1 MIPVV
6 IAAPQIPLGERPVH
20 QQPPASSANASAPL
34 SAVLGLYN
42 ALVTVLARPASVEAM
57 LQEVMQIVVDYLG
70 ASGAAVAVWEP
81 VAADPIVSASCGEL
95 AGLGYGQWL
104 IREPAHISRE
114 VVAGLAVEWGE
125 VTAGGRGLSLLG
137 ATSWLSH
144 RGEYGL
150 AFLVG
155 PRGMVGGGWRQEA
168 LAAAAGLV
176 GHAMERMRLGAE
188 MEARLAERDAR
199 WSSLYDIGVALTRS
213 LDSDRLLDEVVRRA
227 IELLHTRSG
236 ALALLDDVTGEDVVT
251 VAYVDGAPFPR
262 MLGQRSPP
270 GKSIAGRVI
279 RSGEPLLVSDHEF
292 GPSTPGMPA
301 PMPDMPPQ
309 RTTVVAA
316 PLFVQG
322 QCVGALAVGDNPL
335 TRRFT
340 ADDIQTLVLLAQ
352 QAGAALEKARGAAEH
367 AMLTVHRERA
377 RFARE
382 LHDGLAQNLATL
394 LLKAELCH
402 DLARGAGPELE
413 QELDLLA
420 GGLQGAIRETRAAI
434 FSLREPAANDQPLI
448 EALRLVTGRFEAE
461 TRVPVTLRTDGAA
474 ERTFPLAQQMALLGV
489 AQEALTN
496 VRKHASPTRVCVS
509 LNTSRPNSV
518 ELIVEDDGCGFDPA
532 ALGEGV
538 DDGHFGVAEHA
549 GADRGARRKP
559 ADRIR
564 HWVWRHR
571 DGGVAHNCSRRLRS
585 CRRSPYYSSMTTRC
599 FVMGFE
605 RCWSGKKDWS
615 SSAKP
620 ATRRR
625 ASGWPRSC
633 GPMSP

>member
-6 IAAPQIPLGERPVH
+6 IVAPQIPLGERPVY

-57 LQEVMQIVVDYLG
+57 LQEALETVVEYLG

-81 VAADPIVSASCGEL
+81 VASGPVVNASCGEL
-95 AGLGYGQWL
+95 AGLRCGEWRM
-104 IREPAHISRE
+104 REPAGVPRE

-125 VTAGGRGLSLLG
+125 VTAASRGLALLG

-150 AFLVG
+150 AILVG
-155 PRGMVGGGWRQEA
+155 PRGMAGGGWRQEA

-176 GHAMERMRLGAE
+176 GHAMERMRLGAD

-213 LDSDRLLDEVVRRA
+213 LDSDRLLDELVRRA

-270 GKSIAGRVI
+270 GESIAGRVI

-292 GPSTPGMPA
+292 GPSMHGMPA
-301 PMPDMPPQ
+301 CTAGPICRTQ

-352 QAGAALEKARGAAEH
+352 QAGATLEKARGAAEH

-448 EALRLVTGRFEAE
+448 EALRLVT
-461 TRVPVTLRTDGAA
+461 
-474 ERTFPLAQQMALLGV
+474 
-489 AQEALTN
+489 
-496 VRKHASPTRVCVS
+496 
-509 LNTSRPNSV
+509 
-518 ELIVEDDGCGFDPA
+518 A
-532 ALGEGV
+532 AL
-538 DDGHFGVAEHA
+538 
-549 GADRGARRKP
+549 
-559 ADRIR
+559 
-564 HWVWRHR
+564 
-571 DGGVAHNCSRRLRS
+571 
-585 CRRSPYYSSMTTRC
+585 
-599 FVMGFE
+599 
-605 RCWSGKKDWS
+605 
-615 SSAKP
+615 
-620 ATRRR
+620 
-625 ASGWPRSC
+625 
-633 GPMSP
+633 